1 MRRAALSL
9 VSLVLVG
16 GCAADQI
23 ASPTLSAAR
32 GRAITPAV
40 ASGTAV
46 MTGLNGPRGMDFGPE
61 GALYVTESG
70 TMAITGACAP
80 VYRGQNCYSGTGAV
94 SRLWRGTQTRVA
106 TGLPSLY
113 NPATGDVPGP
123 SDISFLGRGNAIVTI
138 GWGGPPDARAA
149 LGEAGDDFGTLI
161 SLTPSGQWRVVADI
175 ADFEAENNPAG
186 GPPDSNPYGVLQEPG
201 RTYVTDAGGNSLLE
215 VRPNGDVS
223 LVAVF
228 PSVAVPP
235 GPYPPIPFVEAV
247 PTEVVRGP
255 DGALYVSTL
264 TGFPF
269 VPGVASI
276 YRVVPGM
283 APTVYATGFTQITD
297 FDFGPDGSLY
307 VVQYAATAPLHMGP
321 GSLVRVAPNG
331 TRTTL
336 AADLVQP
343 TAVVV
348 GPDGAVYVAHKSG
361 VPGGGEVLRFVP

>member
-1 MRRAALSL
+1 MRRAALSV

-23 ASPTLSAAR
+23 ASPTLTAAR
-32 GRAITPAV
+32 GRVSTDV
-40 ASGTAV
+40 ASGAAV
-46 MTGLNGPRGMDFGPE
+46 MTGLNGPRGMDFSPE
-61 GALYVTESG
+61 GALYVTEAGTNARSG
-70 TMAITGACAP
+70 GCATLP
-80 VYRGQNCYSGTGAV
+80 RGVQACYSGTGSV
-94 SRLWRGTQTRVA
+94 SRLWRGQQERVI
-106 TGLPSLY
+106 TGLPSVVD
-113 NPATGDVPGP
+113 PTTGAATGPN
-123 SDISFLGRGNAIVTI
+123 DISFLGRGNALVTI
-138 GWGGPPDARAA
+138 GWGGPPAARDA
-149 LGEAGDDFGTLI
+149 LGALGDLFGTLI
-161 SLTPSGQWRVVADI
+161 SITPSGQSRVIADL

-186 GPPDSNPYGVLQEPG
+186 GPLDSNPYGLLQEPG
-201 RTYVTDAGGNSLLE
+201 RTFLTDAGGNSLLQ

-228 PSVAVPP
+228 PSIAIPP

-247 PTEVVRGP
+247 PTEVMRGP

-276 YRVVPGM
+276 YRIVPGM
-283 APTVYATGFTQITD
+283 PPTVYATGFTQITD

-307 VVQYAATAPLHMGP
+307 VVQYTATAPLHIGP
-321 GSLVRVAPNG
+321 GSLVRVAPTG
-331 TRTTL
+331 ARTTI
-336 AADLVQP
+336 ASNLVQP
-343 TAVVV
+343 TSVVV